1 MGTRFIHTA
10 DWQIGKPFAGIEDAH
25 KRALVQQERLNM
37 LQRIGEAAV
46 EHRAEFILVA
56 GDIFDTPTVTKAT
69 VSAACSAIGRLG
81 IPVLA
86 IPGNHDH
93 GGPASIWEQA
103 FFQREQAS
111 LAPNFRILLKPEPV
125 ELDSVVIFPC
135 PLLRRAESVD
145 PAAWLRSL
153 DAAAS
158 PFGEKARVVL
168 AHGST
173 QGFGSQADD
182 DEPDAF
188 ATNQIDL
195 SRLADTAFDY
205 IALGDWHGKKQVGP
219 KAWYAGT
226 PELDRFPK
234 GEANDP
240 GHVLAVVAS
249 HGASPQVNSLQTAR
263 FRWHQHAFD
272 FSDDAA
278 LARLQQHI
286 DGLIANRAQEDFLR
300 LELTGS
306 LGIEATTQ
314 LEQFV
319 EALQARLL
327 RLKLSN
333 GTVVAPTPE
342 ESDALTH
349 RAGDPLI
356 SRVATQL
363 VALATGSD
371 EPAAIARVALR
382 ELHAACTRH

>member
-46 EHRAEFILVA
+46 EHHAEFILVA
-56 GDIFDTPTVTKAT
+56 GDLFDTPTVTKAT

-145 PAAWLRSL
+145 PSAWLRSL
-153 DAAAS
+153 DAAAN

-173 QGFGSQADD
+173 QGFGSQTDD

-205 IALGDWHGKKQVGP
+205 IALGDWHGTKQVGP

-249 HGASPQVNSLQTAR
+249 HGASPQVTAIQTAR
-263 FRWHQHAFD
+263 FRWHQYAFD

-286 DGLIANRAQEDFLR
+286 DGLIASRAQEDFLR

-333 GTVVAPTPE
+333 GTVIAPTPE
-342 ESDALTH
+342 ESNALTQ

-363 VALATGSD
+363 VALASGSD

-382 ELHAACTRH
+382 ELHSACIRH

>member
-1 MGTRFIHTA
+1 M
-10 DWQIGKPFAGIEDAH
+10 
-25 KRALVQQERLNM
+25 
-37 LQRIGEAAV
+37 
-46 EHRAEFILVA
+46 
-56 GDIFDTPTVTKAT
+56 
-69 VSAACSAIGRLG
+69 
-81 IPVLA
+81 
-86 IPGNHDH
+86 
-93 GGPASIWEQA
+93 
-103 FFQREQAS
+103 
-111 LAPNFRILLKPEPV
+111 
-125 ELDSVVIFPC
+125 
-135 PLLRRAESVD
+135 RRAESVD

-153 DAAAS
+153 DAAAG

-182 DEPDAF
+182 EESAAF

-205 IALGDWHGKKQVGP
+205 IALGDWHGTKQVGP

-240 GHVLAVVAS
+240 GHVLAVVAT
-249 HGASPQVNSLQTAR
+249 HGALPQVTPIQTAR

-278 LARLQQHI
+278 LARLQQHL
-286 DGLIANRAQEDFLR
+286 DGLIANRAHEDFLR
-300 LELTGS
+300 LELSGS
-306 LGIEATTQ
+306 LGIEATTE

-327 RLKLSN
+327 RLKFSN
-333 GTVVAPTPE
+333 RTVIAPTPE

-349 RAGDPLI
+349 RASDPLI

-363 VALATGSD
+363 VTLATGSD

-382 ELHAACTRH
+382 ELHAACTRP